1 MAKIKINDEEYDTD
15 TLPEEAKKQLSSLIF
30 VQNELKRLEAQIAT
44 FKTAEIAY
52 GKALEQAI
60 KSR

>member
-1 MAKIKINDEEYDTD
+1 MAKIKINDEEYDSEN
-15 TLPEEAKKQLSSLIF
+15 LPEEAKKQLNSLLF

-52 GKALEQAI
+52 ARALEQAI
-60 KSR
+60 KK

>member
-1 MAKIKINDEEYDTD
+1 MAKIKINDEEYDSD

-44 FKTAEIAY
+44 YKTAEIAY
-52 GKALEQAI
+52 ARALEQVI
-60 KSR
+60 KK